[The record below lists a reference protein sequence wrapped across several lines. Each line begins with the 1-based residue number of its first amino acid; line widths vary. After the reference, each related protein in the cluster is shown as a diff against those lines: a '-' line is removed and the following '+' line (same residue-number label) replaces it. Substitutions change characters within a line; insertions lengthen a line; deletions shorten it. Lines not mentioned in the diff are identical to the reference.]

1 MSGMIAANRRWLAR
15 AGASLGLLLAALALL
30 LGPAVPAS
38 AHAVLVSSSPA
49 ADAVLSNSPA
59 EVVLTFSE
67 SVREVPDKIRVLGP
81 DGSRVDRGDP
91 TFNGAVITVP
101 VDASGAQ
108 GSYLVS
114 YRVISADNHPVAGA
128 YTYSVGAPSTPP
140 SDSDADDI
148 HPAVGAAVRIFKAV
162 GYVGLLLLIG
172 PVMVLSLLWPR
183 RLDRRGPARL
193 IWTGI
198 GLIVLSTLAGLW
210 LQVPYTTGGGPFAV
224 DGTALGDVLG
234 STFGA
239 AHLVRLGILA
249 AAAILLR
256 PLISG
261 RAGRGD
267 HILLTVLGVAGLGT
281 WPIAGHAAASPVPA
295 VSVVVDAVHLAG
307 MAVWLG
313 GLVML
318 GGFLLRRANDRELD
332 AILPVWSRW
341 ATVAVSALLLA
352 GIVQALI
359 EVGTPSALVSTTY
372 GRLIIAKVVLFAAV
386 IAVAAYSRQLV
397 RRRLL
402 ADDPTEATGPA
413 YPADPSDPSDEV
425 DEVDDAVAP
434 DRRTDGGTD
443 QWDAEREDGAGR
455 DGQGSSEDSA
465 PEGPGHGR
473 DEPAGPDGGEES
485 AAAERATRGALLAT
499 AARTVVADPP
509 RPAASARRIRRAVW
523 VELAITA
530 VVLALS
536 AVLVQTPPART
547 AGEYG
552 DAGGPG
558 YYTTTLTSSLYSLQ
572 VEVDPAGVGSNS
584 VHLYA
589 YTPDNKPLPVVEW
602 RATAALPEQGV
613 EPIEIPLLPLTDNHA
628 TGEISLPTAGN
639 WQLSFTVRLSDIDQA
654 TVTSTVPIT

>member
-15 AGASLGLLLAALALL
+15 TGASLGLLLAALALL
-30 LGPAVPAS
+30 LGPAAPAS

-49 ADAVLSNSPA
+49 ADVVLPNSPA

-67 SVREVPDKIRVLGP
+67 SVREVPDKIRILGP
-81 DGSRVDRGDP
+81 DGARVDRGDP
-91 TFNGAVITVP
+91 TFNGAVVTIP

-108 GSYLVS
+108 GTYLVS
-114 YRVISADNHPVAGA
+114 YRVISADSHPVAGA

-140 SDSDADDI
+140 SDSGAEDV
-148 HPAVGAAVRIFKAV
+148 HPAVGAAVRVFKYV
-162 GYVGLLLLIG
+162 GYAGLLLLIG

-224 DGTALGDVLG
+224 SGSALGDVLG

-256 PLISG
+256 PVISG

-267 HILLTVLGVAGLGT
+267 QILLTVLGVAGLGT
-281 WPIAGHAAASPVPA
+281 WPIAGHGAASPVPA
-295 VSVVVDAVHLAG
+295 VSVVVDSVHLAG

-318 GGFLLRRANDRELD
+318 GGFLLRRASDRELD

-352 GIVQALI
+352 GVVQALI
-359 EVGTPSALVSTTY
+359 EVSTPSALVSTTY

-402 ADDPTEATGPA
+402 ADGPTEPEDGYAEPEDGYADDEPDGTGGA
-413 YPADPSDPSDEV
+413 GERDEIDGAGERDEIGGAD
-425 DEVDDAVAP
+425 
-434 DRRTDGGTD
+434 
-443 QWDAEREDGAGR
+443 EREDGGRNEPAGS
-455 DGQGSSEDSA
+455 GSRGS
-465 PEGPGHGR
+465 GGR
-473 DEPAGPDGGEES
+473 DEPAGRALAGG
-485 AAAERATRGALLAT
+485 AVAGTATALLADDP
-499 AARTVVADPP
+499 ARPVG
-509 RPAASARRIRRAVW
+509 SARRIRRAVW

-572 VEVDPAGVGSNS
+572 VEVDPAGTGSNS

-602 RATAALPEQGV
+602 RATAALPDQGV

-639 WQLSFTVRLSDIDQA
+639 WQLSFTVRISDIDQA